1 MSELVYLAGQGFRL
15 SFDLHNGERAHE
27 GRRIQPRFRE
37 ELLETQCAGL
47 QCHNDGCFFRGG
59 SGDFF

>member
-27 GRRIQPRFRE
+27 QEHQYIYNVS
-37 ELLETQCAGL
+37 L
-47 QCHNDGCFFRGG
+47 
-59 SGDFF
+59 